1 MSVAESLDE
10 IQEENESL
18 VNSPEKKP
26 YQAHLNTEN
35 FLMIDNYI
43 QGSRIGITESQA
55 QKLNQIN
62 KIKSRSFEINIPS
75 YQKTVT
81 GFIEFQIII

>member
-43 QGSRIGITESQA
+43 QGSRIGITES
-55 QKLNQIN
+55 
-62 KIKSRSFEINIPS
+62 
-75 YQKTVT
+75 
-81 GFIEFQIII
+81 